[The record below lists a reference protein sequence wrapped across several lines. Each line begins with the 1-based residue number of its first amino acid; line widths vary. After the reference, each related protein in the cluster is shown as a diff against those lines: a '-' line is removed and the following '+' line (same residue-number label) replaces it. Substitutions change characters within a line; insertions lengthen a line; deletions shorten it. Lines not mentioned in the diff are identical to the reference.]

1 MAFFKLNF
9 YCILIFNT
17 EFNKYTGILFIM
29 NYVTMAFFNYCIIA
43 EFNKYSGI
51 LNEINF

>member
-17 EFNKYTGILFIM
+17 EFNKY
-29 NYVTMAFFNYCIIA
+29 
-43 EFNKYSGI
+43 SGI
-51 LNEINF
+51 FLIITMLQLLSLNEIFIAYLQNL